1 MASTAGDPQGQRKR
15 PAQASLAGGEG
26 EYAQLEEMR
35 SGVNPLTEDR
45 EVISAGGILPDSDER
60 VEHEFPP
67 FYTNSWPDSL

>member
-1 MASTAGDPQGQRKR
+1 MTLRGSGSALG

-35 SGVNPLTEDR
+35 SGVNPLTEGR

-67 FYTNSWPDSL
+67 FYANSWPDSL

>member
-1 MASTAGDPQGQRKR
+1 MTLRGPQGQQKR

-45 EVISAGGILPDSDER
+45 EVISVGDILPDSDER
-60 VEHEFPP
+60 VEHE
-67 FYTNSWPDSL
+67 